1 MTVLYPERFK
11 EAAAAG
17 FDGTFEWDFLIEA
30 FKPTKIQPMDL
41 DCLVERRRRFL
52 AFETKDGDV
61 PIPQG
66 QLITLESLVMTGFF
80 TVVILRGKTADAIQ
94 GWEVWYLGKQSN
106 SVHKRWHDGNAADLT
121 AFVKRWFDW
130 ASRTPL
136 K

>member
-61 PIPQG
+61 A
-66 QLITLESLVMTGFF
+66 M
-80 TVVILRGKTADAIQ
+80 KTAYYREND
-94 GWEVWYLGKQSN
+94 GECDCYRVSN
-106 SVHKRWHDGNAADLT
+106 GQRIYYGYGDNELVHELSEGEW
-121 AFVKRWFDW
+121 
-130 ASRTPL
+130 
-136 K
+136 